1 MAITVAY
8 STNQVVGAPQNIVLV
23 DQSTGTDVTAVS
35 RRVFLVNAAGEY
47 VTESGTTTAVAYTE
61 WPLADGNT
69 LTLDVLSQD
78 AALNITLSY
87 VTAGGAVA
95 NGATLTSLNGF
106 TLFNESFL
114 YTLTQAQSS
123 DPAIIQDTNY
133 YANKSKLREN
143 IDSGNQAITL
153 ADDIQSAQQCYD
165 LATFLVTNQ
174 ADFF

>member
-1 MAITVAY
+1 MITVAF

-23 DQSTGTDVTAVS
+23 DSSSGTDVTAVN
-35 RRVFLVNAAGEY
+35 RRVYLVNAAGEY
-47 VTESGTTTAVAYTE
+47 ITESGTTTTVAYTE
-61 WPLADGNT
+61 WPLVDGAT
-69 LTLDVLSQD
+69 LTLDVLSVD

-123 DPAIIQDTNY
+123 DPSILQDTNY

-165 LATFLVTNQ
+165 LATYLVTNQ
-174 ADFF
+174 AEFF

>member
-78 AALNITLSY
+78 DALNITLSY